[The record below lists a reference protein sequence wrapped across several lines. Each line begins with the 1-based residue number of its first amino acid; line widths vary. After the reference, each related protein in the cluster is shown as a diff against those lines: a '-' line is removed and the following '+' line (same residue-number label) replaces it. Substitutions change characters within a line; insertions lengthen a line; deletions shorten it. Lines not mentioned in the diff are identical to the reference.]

1 MRATTFEFRNRF
13 WIIGAII
20 WGGFWFYA
28 IDHINAAAA
37 LGGWLATR
45 LHWNED
51 FTIRLLFALGA
62 LLTILAALLRTWAT
76 SFLRTEVV
84 HDASLH
90 SEKLVADGPYRYVRN
105 PLYLGTILLTLG
117 MGLMASRAGYAF
129 MLIGIVIFNLR
140 LIRREE
146 AELTASQG
154 DSYLHYLKAVPCL
167 IPSLTPRVAAGEGR
181 SRWKQ
186 AVQGEGFIWGF
197 AAAAVVFAITLKLVA
212 FWIALAVAFAL
223 YFWMQAALKKQR
235 QASSGDSSSG
245 NTPGD

>member
-1 MRATTFEFRNRF
+1 
-13 WIIGAII
+13 
-20 WGGFWFYA
+20 
-28 IDHINAAAA
+28 
-37 LGGWLATR
+37 
-45 LHWNED
+45 LHWNTD
-51 FTIRLLFALGA
+51 LIIRLLFGFGA
-62 LLTILAALLRTWAT
+62 FLTILAALLRTWAT

-105 PLYLGTILLTLG
+105 PLYLGTTLLTLG
-117 MGLMASRAGYAF
+117 MGLMASRVGYAI
-129 MLIGIVIFNLR
+129 MVIGIILFDLR

-154 DSYLHYLKAVPCL
+154 ESYQQYLKAVPCL
-167 IPSLTPRVAAGEGR
+167 VPSLTPRVAPGAGH

-197 AAAAVVFAITLKLVA
+197 AAATVVFAITLKLIA

-223 YFWMQAALKKQR
+223 YFWMQAVLKKQR
-235 QASSGDSSSG
+235 QASSGNTSSG
-245 NTPGD
+245 NMPGD